1 MVAGDAASYQYLVES
16 IKMFPDQEAWAGVS
30 PAEPAGAG
38 MEGGHACVRAAL
50 RALRRRMRMG
60 AARAPISP
68 FHPGAA
74 TLPPLQMIEDAGF
87 QGVDYENLTAGVVA
101 IHSGFKMA

>member
-1 MVAGDAASYQYLVES
+1 
-16 IKMFPDQEAWAGVS
+16 
-30 PAEPAGAG
+30 
-38 MEGGHACVRAAL
+38 
-50 RALRRRMRMG
+50 MRMG